1 MDNKRL
7 SQLNYLNREIEI
19 IIDKIEKL
27 NDKKG
32 KFKKIIGDDKEIE
45 TEILYLTDLLK
56 CMQKKCFL
64 EQRRI
69 ENFISTISDSQMR
82 IIVSLRYINGFSWQ
96 QVAYEIGEFDESYPR
111 KKYKKFLS
119 ELKRRAS

>member
-1 MDNKRL
+1 MDNNRL
-7 SQLNYLNREIEI
+7 SQLNDLNREIEI
-19 IIDKIEKL
+19 ITEKIEKL
-27 NDKKG
+27 NDRKG
-32 KFKKIIGDDKEIE
+32 KFEKIIGEDEEIE
-45 TEILYLTDLLK
+45 NEILYLTDLLK
-56 CMQKKCFL
+56 SRQKKCFL

-82 IIVSLRYINGFSWQ
+82 IIISLRYVNGLSWQ
-96 QVAYEIGEFDESYPR
+96 QVAYGIGEFDESYPR